1 MKSTTIKRLGLPS
14 GLIAAVLA
22 VSSCAEIAM
31 VPAVVVGVPLA
42 AVFLVGFVGV
52 ATLSQAMEGFD
63 AQERE
68 REAKPRK
75 DGPFIEYWVNG
86 KKSAEG
92 AYKNKKLDGV
102 YTEYFKS
109 GNKKSELTYVGG
121 ERNGPYTSWFDL
133 PHLGVRKSAEG
144 TFKGGKEYGTTKCYH
159 ENGKMSYLKGH
170 GPNRNETTWH
180 KNGQRESVTKY
191 KNGKLTFRQTWND
204 KGKELEELR
213 RMPD

>member
-1 MKSTTIKRLGLPS
+1 MKFTTIKRLGLPS

-31 VPAVVVGVPLA
+31 VPAGVVAVPLV
-42 AVFLVGFVGV
+42 AVFFAGFVGV
-52 ATLSQAMEGFD
+52 ATLSQVMEGFD

-86 KKSAEG
+86 KKSAVG
-92 AYKNKKLDGV
+92 TYKNKKLDGV

-109 GNKKSELTYVGG
+109 GKKKSELTYVGG
-121 ERNGPYTSWFDL
+121 ERNGPYTSWFES
-133 PHLGVRKSAEG
+133 GQKSVEG
-144 TFKGGKEYGTTKCYH
+144 TFKAGKEYGTTKCYH

-191 KNGKLTFRQTWND
+191 KNGKLIFRQAWDD

>member
-31 VPAVVVGVPLA
+31 VPAVVVGGASV
-42 AVFLVGFVGV
+42 AVFFVGFVGV
-52 ATLSQAMEGFD
+52 VGLMDLMESFD

-75 DGPFIEYWVNG
+75 DGPFIEYWANG
-86 KKSAEG
+86 KKSAVG

-109 GNKKSELTYVGG
+109 GNKKSELTYAGG

>member
-1 MKSTTIKRLGLPS
+1 MKLTTIKRLGLPS

-22 VSSCAEIAM
+22 VSSCAQIAA

-52 ATLSQAMEGFD
+52 ATLTQAMEGFD

-86 KKSAEG
+86 KKSAVG
-92 AYKNKKLDGV
+92 TYKNKKLDGV

-109 GNKKSELTYVGG
+109 GKKKSELTYVGG

-191 KNGKLTFRQTWND
+191 KNGKLIFRQTWDD

>member
-1 MKSTTIKRLGLPS
+1 MKFTTIKRLGLPS
-14 GLIAAVLA
+14 GLIAAGLA
-22 VSSCAEIAM
+22 VSSCAQIAA
-31 VPAVVVGVPLA
+31 VPAAVVALPLI
-42 AVFLVGFVGV
+42 AVFFVGFVGV
-52 ATLSQAMEGFD
+52 VGLKDLMEGFD

-75 DGPFIEYWVNG
+75 DGPFIEYWDWGNKDG
-86 KKSAEG
+86 KKSAVG
-92 AYKNKKLDGV
+92 TYKNKKLDGV
-102 YTEYFKS
+102 YTEYFRS
-109 GNKKSELTYVGG
+109 GKKKSELTYVGG
-121 ERNGPYTSWFDL
+121 ERNGPYTSWFES
-133 PHLGVRKSAEG
+133 GRKSAEG

-191 KNGKLTFRQTWND
+191 KNGKLTFKQTWND

>member
-1 MKSTTIKRLGLPS
+1 MKFTPIKRLGLPS

-52 ATLSQAMEGFD
+52 ATLTQAMEGFD

-75 DGPFIEYWVNG
+75 DGPFIEYWANG
-86 KKSAEG
+86 KKSAVG
-92 AYKNKKLDGV
+92 TYKNKKLDGV

-109 GNKKSELTYVGG
+109 GKKKSELAYVGG
-121 ERNGPYTSWFDL
+121 ERNGPYTSWFES
-133 PHLGVRKSAEG
+133 GQKSVEG
-144 TFKGGKEYGTTKCYH
+144 AFKAGKEYGTTKCYH
-159 ENGKMSYLKGH
+159 ENGKISYLKGH

-191 KNGKLTFRQTWND
+191 KNGKLIFRQTWDD